1 MDVEKT
7 LRELLLPVLGLDSIE
22 EIKPELSLVNDLDA
36 DSIDF
41 VEIVYVIEQNFGVVL
56 KTDEILA
63 VGAGTGVLFEEGKLT
78 PQGAASINANL
89 PGSEG
94 RYKEGMTKMELFA
107 SLTVSDLAGI
117 ISLKMTAAGE
127 KGSC

>member
-1 MDVEKT
+1 MDVETT

-22 EIKPELSLVNDLDA
+22 EVKPELSLVNDLDT

-63 VGAGTGVLFEEGKLT
+63 VGADTGVLFEEGKLT
-78 PQGAASINANL
+78 PQGAASINAKL
-89 PGSEG
+89 PGSKD
-94 RYKEGMTKMELFA
+94 RYKDGMTKMELFS
-107 SLTVSDLAGI
+107 SLTVADLAGI
-117 ISLKMTAAGE
+117 ISLKITAAGE
-127 KGSC
+127 KVSC